1 MRTILYILGT
11 ILYLAGIS
19 FAGDTDTYN
28 IDENYIYIRVSAKVT
43 DDSGRVSKG
52 AGGYSVLETN
62 FGRVS
67 FTFPD
72 SLSDF
77 DVAAP
82 GATAGPVFR
91 ITETGKYRRVA
102 EDIRLMVDFYLYPR
116 ITPDGQIRLSGLATE
131 MQRVP
136 GCTPAAFG
144 YKETRIDVTVPDGQW
159 KPLPIALEIQ
169 NSNITFE
176 VEAEAELKLVYQ
188 KLAYQML
195 MRNYIDFDIDYSL
208 INADSNCVEIDNSG
222 CHLGMPATSESG
234 GGSCT
239 QRRLFHL
246 PDGATLLYFNIQT
259 IKNVTW
265 NADSTISFDLQV
277 KQAHVRNP
285 SDTLADYDEIQSS
298 QKAETVFSKTI
309 TAKPGE
315 RTVVDIPMER
325 NHPLPFDGGEKI
337 VIKNTVTTQDL

>member
-1 MRTILYILGT
+1 MRTILLILGT
-11 ILYLAGIS
+11 LLFLACIAS
-19 FAGDTDTYN
+19 ADDTDTYN

-52 AGGYSVLETN
+52 SGGYSVLETN

-67 FTFPD
+67 FTFSD

-77 DVAAP
+77 GVAAP
-82 GATAGPVFR
+82 GATALPVFR
-91 ITETGKYRRVA
+91 ITETGKYRQVA

-116 ITPDGQIRLSGLATE
+116 VTADGEIRLSGLATE

-159 KPLPIALEIQ
+159 KSLPITLEIQ
-169 NSNITFE
+169 NSNITFD
-176 VEAEAELKLVYQ
+176 VEAEAEKTLVYR
-188 KLAYQML
+188 KMTRRYV
-195 MRNYIDFDIDYSL
+195 DFDINYSL
-208 INADSNCVEIDNSG
+208 INADSKCVEIDNSG
-222 CHLGMPATSESG
+222 CNLGMPATGESA
-234 GGSCT
+234 GGSCNW
-239 QRRLFHL
+239 RKVFHL
-246 PDGATLLYFNIQT
+246 PDGATLLYYNIQT

-277 KQAHVRNP
+277 MQAHVRNP

-325 NHPLPFDGGEKI
+325 NHPLPFEGGEKI
-337 VIKNTVTTQDL
+337 VIKNTVTIQDL